1 MKEISELGEF
11 VMFLEE
17 WLWNVIVPI
26 CQMAVL
32 AGLAVLK
39 DQKVSTAFEV
49 QIKMQMQMQIQI
61 LIQIP
66 IQKQI

>member
-1 MKEISELGEF
+1 MKEILESGEF
-11 VMFLEE
+11 VMKVEE

-32 AGLAVLK
+32 AGLAVLE

-49 QIKMQMQMQIQI
+49 QIQIKIQIQI
-61 LIQIP
+61 QI
-66 IQKQI
+66 